1 MSLIASW
8 SSSEGPGRG
17 HVLPANQRR
26 GLCVVCC
33 VGATP
38 ARRVEGG
45 ALSRWARSCQPWRW
59 GCQQCGGCCESR
71 LSGTHGLGCCA
82 WRARPSIFPTRRG
95 HSGAAATSYSVVQ
108 VPPAP
113 GGDAVASG
121 AQRGHS
127 VVVPPSLGMVPEE
140 HCAAVRPRRRT
151 ARSFQRGVS
160 SLKLVSR
167 AIVAQ
172 RARPWGPK
180 PARLSAVHDSYF
192 PETNSQSEPAL
203 SFL

>member
-1 MSLIASW
+1 MTCDGRGHARTCGCAGEEQL
-8 SSSEGPGRG
+8 SSARPGRG

-26 GLCVVCC
+26 ELCVVCC
-33 VGATP
+33 DGATP
-38 ARRVEGG
+38 VRRVGGG

-59 GCQQCGGCCESR
+59 RCQQCGGCCRSR
-71 LSGTHGLGCCA
+71 PSGTRGLGYCA
-82 WRARPSIFPTRRG
+82 WQCRASIFPTRRG
-95 HSGAAATSYSVVQ
+95 HSGAAETSYSVVQ
-108 VPPAP
+108 VPPAL

-121 AQRGHS
+121 AQRGRS
-127 VVVPPSLGMVPEE
+127 VVDPPSLGMVPEE

-172 RARPWGPK
+172 RARP
-180 PARLSAVHDSYF
+180 
-192 PETNSQSEPAL
+192 
-203 SFL
+203 